1 MTSLRDFLGYESEVF
16 TVVFTNI
23 ASDCRS
29 KPRIRLLLT
38 CKMRLRMGS
47 RIIKSE
53 DNFPG
58 NGTYLSQRKSDFA
71 LNVQECAKNLLEQ
84 VLSGIGFIKLS
95 ENKVLPTLKSIV
107 SNINDAGEIAAGE
120 RQLLGDL
127 LVQSGHIAQDQLD
140 FVLAEQRYSGEK
152 TGDIFVRLGM
162 LTRLQVKSILSFQS
176 NQGKATDSP
185 LRLGDLLV
193 ETGQITKANLE
204 YALNK
209 QKTSHKKLG
218 EILIDE
224 GYISSS
230 CVAHGIKLQK
240 MLITASLAAIISMTS
255 VKSSDAG
262 STGSDVSPQNTI
274 QSVLHESSQ
283 FSHFSQ
289 KELELWD
296 LINNYRQENGLPPID
311 SSRSLTKVARVHAI
325 DLYSNTPAKG
335 SDNRGLGCSL
345 HSWSDKGNWQQVCYT
360 KDNKYAEYMWDKPR
374 EITNFTYTGDGYENA
389 YSTSDKE
396 INPKRVLE
404 AWKNSPSHNAI
415 LLEKDQWAGS
425 KLSALGVGV
434 YKNYAI
440 IWLGTESDPAGPVKT
455 TMSLASN

>member
-1 MTSLRDFLGYESEVF
+1 
-16 TVVFTNI
+16 
-23 ASDCRS
+23 
-29 KPRIRLLLT
+29 
-38 CKMRLRMGS
+38 MGS
-47 RIIKSE
+47 QIQISE
-53 DNFPG
+53 DNFPI
-58 NGTYLSQRKSDFA
+58 NGTYQSQRKSGSA
-71 LNVQECAKNLLEQ
+71 LNMQESAKNRLGQ
-84 VLSGIGFIKLS
+84 VLDAIGILKS
-95 ENKVLPTLKSIV
+95 SDSKVSPTLQKIL
-107 SNINDAGEIAAGE
+107 SNINNASKIAAGE

-127 LVQSGHIAQDQLD
+127 LVQSGHITQEQLD
-140 FVLAEQRYSGEK
+140 FVLAEQKYSGEK
-152 TGDIFVRLGM
+152 IGDIFVRLEI
-162 LTRLQVKSILSFQS
+162 LTELQLKSILSFQS

-193 ETGQITKANLE
+193 ETGQISKSNLE

-224 GYISSS
+224 GYVSSS
-230 CVAHGIKLQK
+230 CVTNGINLQK

-255 VKSSDAG
+255 VKSSHAG
-262 STGSDVSPQNTI
+262 NTESDVSTKNII
-274 QSVLHESSQ
+274 QSVLNESSH

-296 LINNYRQENGLPPID
+296 LINDYRRENGLPPIN

-325 DLYSNTPAKG
+325 DLYSNTPAEG
-335 SDNRGLGCSL
+335 YDNRGLGCSL
-345 HSWSDKGNWQQVCYT
+345 HSWSDKGNWRHVCYT

-374 EITNFTYTGDGYENA
+374 EITNFTYTGDGFENA

-440 IWLGTESDPAGPVKT
+440 IWLGTESDPAGPVST
-455 TMSLASN
+455 TMTLASN

>member
-1 MTSLRDFLGYESEVF
+1 
-16 TVVFTNI
+16 
-23 ASDCRS
+23 
-29 KPRIRLLLT
+29 
-38 CKMRLRMGS
+38 MGS
-47 RIIKSE
+47 QIKIPE
-53 DNFPG
+53 DHFPV
-58 NGTYLSQRKSDFA
+58 NGTYRPQRKSDFA
-71 LNVQECAKNLLEQ
+71 LNVQESAKNLLSQ
-84 VLSGIGFIKLS
+84 VLVGVGLMKSSGS
-95 ENKVLPTLKSIV
+95 NAPSTLHKIL
-107 SNINDAGEIAAGE
+107 SNINNAGKIAAGE
-120 RQLLGDL
+120 RQLLGNL
-127 LVQSGHIAQDQLD
+127 LVQSGHITQDQLD
-140 FVLAEQRYSGEK
+140 FVLAEQKYSGEK
-152 TGDIFVRLGM
+152 IGDIFIRLGI
-162 LTRLQVKSILSFQS
+162 LTELQVKSILSFQS

-193 ETGQITKANLE
+193 ETGQISKADLE
-204 YALNK
+204 YALHK

-224 GYISSS
+224 GYASSS

-240 MLITASLAAIISMTS
+240 MLITASLAAIISMAS
-255 VKSSDAG
+255 VKSSHAG
-262 STGSDVSPQNTI
+262 NTESNVSPQNII

-283 FSHFSQ
+283 FSHFSP

-296 LINNYRQENGLPPID
+296 LINNYRRENGLPPIN

-325 DLYSNTPAKG
+325 DLYSNTPAQG
-335 SDNRGLGCSL
+335 HDNRGLGCSL
-345 HSWSDKGNWQQVCYT
+345 HSWSGKGNWQEVCYT
-360 KDNKYAEYMWDKPR
+360 KDNKYAEFMWDKPR

-440 IWLGTESDPAGPVKT
+440 IWLGTESDPAGPVNT
-455 TMSLASN
+455 TMTLASN